1 MKKVLFLLMF
11 PVLCFGQGDFRKMN
25 WGQSV
30 EDLKKAYPEEQFFKT
45 KSDGFDV
52 QTHSGTLAGID
63 VQILYMY
70 QDNKLCAGMY
80 VFKNMGKDLQLNL
93 NDYITI
99 SNILKQKY
107 TITNED
113 KWFNETWK
121 GNPDDLKLA
130 LMMKHVNLK
139 ETAQNGNT
147 LIAHSLAQDES
158 MPMGLAHALAYAPAD
173 WVEKNQNESYDDF

>member
-45 KSDGFDV
+45 NSDGFDV

-63 VQILYMY
+63 VQIMYMF
-70 QDNKLCAGMY
+70 QDNKLYSGVY
-80 VFKNMGKDLQLNL
+80 VFKNIGKDTQLNL

-99 SNILKQKY
+99 SNILKKKY
-107 TITNED
+107 TIKNED
-113 KWFNETWK
+113 VWFNLRWK
-121 GNPDDLKLA
+121 DKPDDLKLA
-130 LMMKHVNLK
+130 LMLKHVNLK
-139 ETAQNGNT
+139 ETAQNGNKLIVHT
-147 LIAHSLAQDES
+147 LTQDENLGLAHSL
-158 MPMGLAHALAYAPAD
+158 LYAPAD
-173 WVEKNQNESYDDF
+173 WVEKKQNESYDDF